1 MRRHFARNTALIMLV
16 TGFFISVLLTKFY
29 IEDSYAHIAEAGL
42 TGTPSAAGL
51 FVLLLF
57 VWAAGLAV
65 FLVLNLVHTLIHLRD
80 GHVFSG
86 FLKELGVF
94 FLFWLLYF
102 PLAFGAMYAGGMLV
116 KLP

>member
-1 MRRHFARNTALIMLV
+1 MRRHFARNTALIMLAIS
-16 TGFFISVLLTKFY
+16 FFISVLLTKFY
-29 IEDSYAHIAEAGL
+29 IEDSYAHIAAAGL
-42 TGTPSAAGL
+42 TGTPSVAGL
-51 FVLLLF
+51 FVLLIF

-65 FLVLNLVHTLIHLRD
+65 FLILNLVHTLMHLRE

-86 FLKELGVF
+86 FLKELGIF

-102 PLAFGAMYAGGMLV
+102 PLAFGAMYSGGMLV